1 MTIRVQSQDVQTQT
15 TLKEPTRLK
24 VKVQTIVALK
34 VQTQRIATY
43 QRKGQMR
50 KTNIGQRMKPIT
62 PSTPTITVRPLVT
75 MATGKIP
82 SYHTEGTWGPLK
94 VWVTMATGKIPSNHT
109 EGTGD
114 QLKVW
119 VTMGTGKLPSN
130 HTEGTWGPLKVSVT
144 MGIGKL
150 PSNHTEGIL
159 GPLKGWRTRERNC
172 GSHCGIINSNLSA

>member
-24 VKVQTIVALK
+24 VK